1 MQKVA
6 DKLVQTRSQTGYLDQ
21 LANISDN
28 KSGDGSGKANGRTD
42 NEIPPPPPKSLV
54 ERRDL
59 RWATV
64 MKKMMFA
71 VNSIFIVLV
80 LL

>member
-28 KSGDGSGKANGRTD
+28 KSGGGSGKANGRTD
-42 NEIPPPPPKSLV
+42 NEIPPKSLV

-64 MKKMMFA
+64 MKEMMFA